1 MSTLLKL
8 GAGAGAIMT
17 LLGLWLAIG
26 GPIPAMSGDIQRLD
40 RQQVDIAVDLYR
52 KNVRDG
58 LLLRGVVKDDPTAR
72 RIVDEDLNE
81 ARANLER
88 AQKRKIELSK

>member
-1 MSTLLKL
+1 MLLKL
-8 GAGAGAIMT
+8 GSAAGAIMA
-17 LLGLWLAIG
+17 LFALWLAIG

-40 RQQVDIAVDLYR
+40 RQQVDTAIDLYR

-58 LLLRGVVKDDPTAR
+58 LLLRGVVKDDPTAQ
-72 RIVDEDLNE
+72 RIVEEDLNE
-81 ARANLER
+81 ARGNLER